1 MALTKP
7 SNFISLVNVKSYGA
21 TGDGVTDDTT
31 AIRAA
36 VSDGSLLYF
45 PPGTY
50 LVDPDVGTGIFQF
63 AAIDGVH
70 LKGNNATI
78 KSKAGT
84 GVYGSNTLAF
94 TDCDNVLIE
103 GLTIDCNKAN
113 QTGGYNAIRFYGGN
127 YITVRDCI
135 LLNAKQ
141 DGLYF
146 RGSSPALLSTYP
158 DNILVD
164 NVYIDGAK
172 RNGLSVVGAKT
183 IRITNSSFINTYGE
197 SPSAGI
203 DLEPN
208 DSDPFGIQ
216 TAIISNCLFEG
227 NDGWGCVV
235 TGDDAANPG
244 ETPWTRELILSDC
257 IFRNNGLNDNVSTSA
272 GELYLARGQNL
283 TVNGFLCD
291 SIVECA
297 GNVLAVGSNVERAQ
311 LSNLYFADL
320 SHSDNTTTCLDIDSH
335 AEDIRTVSNM
345 YAYNCDITAIKCNS
359 EAVIEGVHLSDMTG
373 EYGITLSG
381 DEVTLK
387 DVTMLRCKGITS
399 TSASTLESIT
409 IIDSTATRALRIRG
423 ANSTYKDIT
432 IKHTGTASN
441 YAVWIDDDAPT
452 STVVNCILDGFHIWD
467 SGGYWN
473 TLSQAYIVDQVSLTG
488 NFIRNMIPS
497 PLSGSGTWDPASI
510 AAGSSLSTT
519 VSLLRAD
526 IGDRCITTHSLSPT
540 VGLSL
545 QGLIS
550 FASVTSANTA
560 TVTLFN
566 PTGGAINLASH
577 TVTVEAIK

>member
-1 MALTKP
+1 
-7 SNFISLVNVKSYGA
+7 
-21 TGDGVTDDTT
+21 
-31 AIRAA
+31 
-36 VSDGSLLYF
+36 
-45 PPGTY
+45 
-50 LVDPDVGTGIFQF
+50 
-63 AAIDGVH
+63 
-70 LKGNNATI
+70 
-78 KSKAGT
+78 
-84 GVYGSNTLAF
+84 
-94 TDCDNVLIE
+94 
-103 GLTIDCNKAN
+103 
-113 QTGGYNAIRFYGGN
+113 
-127 YITVRDCI
+127 
-135 LLNAKQ
+135 
-141 DGLYF
+141 
-146 RGSSPALLSTYP
+146 
-158 DNILVD
+158 
-164 NVYIDGAK
+164 
-172 RNGLSVVGAKT
+172 
-183 IRITNSSFINTYGE
+183 
-197 SPSAGI
+197 
-203 DLEPN
+203 
-208 DSDPFGIQ
+208 
-216 TAIISNCLFEG
+216 
-227 NDGWGCVV
+227 
-235 TGDDAANPG
+235 
-244 ETPWTRELILSDC
+244 
-257 IFRNNGLNDNVSTSA
+257 
-272 GELYLARGQNL
+272 
-283 TVNGFLCD
+283 
-291 SIVECA
+291 
-297 GNVLAVGSNVERAQ
+297 
-311 LSNLYFADL
+311 
-320 SHSDNTTTCLDIDSH
+320 
-335 AEDIRTVSNM
+335 M

-526 IGDRCITTHSLSPT
+526 IGDRCITTHS
-540 VGLSL
+540 VSL